1 MRLQPSP
8 RRAARLVSLLLLAL
22 IVTIGAT
29 RTGRF
34 EYGLLDLRFWVTR
47 QLRTDTAG
55 PAAPRPAVLL
65 RITEQTEER
74 VGTRFGP
81 AWRARYP
88 AVIERLAD
96 AGALAVVWDAAFVAG
111 NEADEPFAASLTRV
125 PVIAAEQTDRRTTV
139 TLARYFAAIGWME
152 LLTVDG
158 VPRRALG
165 APGRPPLGALAI
177 AAAQGDIASALTE
190 ERWIDYSRDPLDVAA
205 FDLADL
211 LDASGERLADE
222 ARTPLSVFSG
232 RVVFVGLDMEGVDR
246 FRLPGAAHQAAG
258 VYAHIASYRTY
269 GARAAPGALG
279 AISRARPWMGALL
292 AFAVAAAV
300 LLFATSRIRAL
311 RALAPVLLVAAAM
324 VAPVVSFAASRV
336 WLPQGDLII
345 ASVAALVL
353 ATGTRR
359 IELARGYR
367 ESLGFDPQ
375 LIERR
380 SREVGFGEAG
390 IEREASILCADVR
403 GYTQLVSD
411 NDSAQVFAVMSRYM
425 HEMEEV
431 IEAHGGYINKYIGDE
446 IVAVFGFPRD
456 ESAPASR
463 AVAAA
468 HAMLEKVIV
477 LRAEWSLTDLPL
489 IDGIGVGIDC
499 GMVRFM
505 RIGGRR
511 RVQFDIIGSAVN
523 GASRFQ
529 TLTKDRHS
537 PLIVSAAVAEAQSRF
552 SVEAP
557 ADGQTAADYGP
568 AAAAGG
574 DEDVAV
580 LRFIGEVL
588 IRGQGRRR
596 LFELHAPGISL
607 RYS

>member
-1 MRLQPSP
+1 MRLQPST
-8 RRAARLVSLLLLAL
+8 RRAARLISLSVLALLA
-22 IVTIGAT
+22 VAGAT
-29 RTGRF
+29 RTGRL

-47 QLRTDTAG
+47 QL
-55 PAAPRPAVLL
+55 PASPRRDATPPAVLL
-65 RITEQTEER
+65 RITGHTEER
-74 VGTRFGP
+74 MGTRFGP
-81 AWRARYP
+81 QWRARYP
-88 AVIERLAD
+88 DLIERLAD
-96 AGALAVVWDAAFVAG
+96 AGARALVWDAAFVAG
-111 NEADEPFAASLTRV
+111 SEADELYAASLARL
-125 PVIAAEQTDRRTTV
+125 PVIAAEQAGRMTHPA
-139 TLARYFAAIGWME
+139 LAPHFAAIGWME

-158 VPRRALG
+158 VPRRAFG
-165 APGRPPLGALAI
+165 APGRPPLGALA
-177 AAAQGDIASALTE
+177 AAAARGDIASALTE
-190 ERWIDYSRDPLDVAA
+190 ERWIDYSSDPLDVAA

-246 FRLPGAAHQAAG
+246 FRLPGGAHQVAG

-269 GARAAPGALG
+269 GADRTIRRTG
-279 AISRARPWMGALL
+279 PWMGALL

-300 LLFATSRIRAL
+300 LLCATSRIRAL
-311 RALAPVLLVAAAM
+311 RALAPVLLVAAAV
-324 VAPVVSFAASRV
+324 VAPVVAFAAWRV
-336 WLPQGDLII
+336 WLPQGDLLI

-380 SREVGFGEAG
+380 AREVGSGEAG
-390 IEREASILCADVR
+390 VEREASVLCADVR

-425 HEMEEV
+425 REMEEI

-468 HAMLEKVIV
+468 GAMLEKVIE

-489 IDGIGVGIDC
+489 IDGIGVGVDS

-529 TLTKDRHS
+529 TLTKDRHC
-537 PLIVSAAVAEAQSRF
+537 PLIVSAAVAEAQSSF
-552 SVEAP
+552 PVEAP
-557 ADGQTAADYGP
+557 AVP
-568 AAAAGG
+568 AAVPAPGG
-574 DEDVAV
+574 EGEPPGDDTAV
-580 LRFIGEVL
+580 LRFVGEVL
-588 IRGQGRRR
+588 VRGQGRRR